1 MRTDPDLELPKRL
14 AILADDL
21 EALVT
26 EIKPSVMVVERV
38 LFQVNA
44 RTAISVGQASGLA
57 LMTAA
62 RHDIPV
68 VQYSPNEVKL
78 AIAGD
83 GGAGKH
89 EVAAMVVRML
99 QLTATPKPADAT
111 DALALALCHAW
122 RARVPAATNAAAAK
136 RNALEELSAKPSA
149 PNLRLEER
157 IAQAMSA
164 TPRPVRSGI
173 RIGESR

>member
-1 MRTDPDLELPKRL
+1 MRTDPELELPQRL

-21 EALVT
+21 EGLVT
-26 EIKPSVMVVERV
+26 EIRPSVMVVERV

-62 RHDIPV
+62 RHGIPV

-83 GGAGKH
+83 GGAGKA

-99 QLTATPKPADAT
+99 KLTSTPKPADAT
-111 DALALALCHAW
+111 DALALALTHAW
-122 RARVPAATNAAAAK
+122 RARVPAATNAATE
-136 RNALEELSAKPSA
+136 RNAIEHLVAANSQSNP
-149 PNLRLEER
+149 RLEER
-157 IAQAMSA
+157 IAMAMSA
-164 TPRPVRSGI
+164 KARPVRRGTSPRGA
-173 RIGESR
+173 R

>member
-1 MRTDPDLELPKRL
+1 MRTDPDLELPQRL

-21 EALVT
+21 EELVT
-26 EIKPSVMVVERV
+26 EIRPAVMVVERV

-62 RHDIPV
+62 RHGVPV

-83 GGAGKH
+83 GGAGKA

-99 QLTATPKPADAT
+99 KLTATPKPADAT

-122 RARVPAATNAAAAK
+122 RSRVPAATNAATQ
-136 RNALEELSAKPSA
+136 RNALEHLVAANSQSNP
-149 PNLRLEER
+149 RLEER

-164 TPRPVRSGI
+164 KPRPVRSGV
-173 RIGESR
+173 RNGGVR